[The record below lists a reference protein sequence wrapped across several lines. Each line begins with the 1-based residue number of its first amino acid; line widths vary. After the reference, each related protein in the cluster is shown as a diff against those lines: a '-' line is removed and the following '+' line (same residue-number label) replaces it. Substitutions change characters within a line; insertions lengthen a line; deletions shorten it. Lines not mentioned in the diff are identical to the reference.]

1 MAALNI
7 NGSDDP
13 AYRYKMPPVVGK
25 KEGIGNGKKTVF
37 VNATDVGKS
46 LKRPGQYLVKYCAL
60 ELGAIFTWDT
70 EQGSGTVN
78 GWHETPVLQEKTM
91 KFIKEWVLCPKCK
104 LPETSME
111 LGSGKKARDI
121 FFDCKACGYHGAA
134 DMSHRLATFI
144 LNNPPDA
151 KGGILE
157 NKAAGGKISREDRKA
172 AKAAKRKG
180 KEEKEEE
187 DDEEEPAEKKEGTAG
202 DLSDVRNTMAG
213 AAAKGGADDDE
224 EDEDDDEDWAMDT
237 SDAAVKAREK
247 AAQES
252 FEKIEAATKAVD
264 LSDGEPKGEGKEKKK
279 KKKEKPEEER
289 FGDEEE
295 LEAQKEAISA
305 RVAEAME
312 SSASGDVD
320 AAVKAL
326 MAVAKEHS
334 LEPNDLFGFLFLALD
349 EGAVKQLGTH
359 KRLLAKLFKAA
370 PDKKKTQKF
379 LLAQVEE
386 LVGERHKDA
395 LLKKAPNVLKVLYD
409 MDLLEEEAILKWHE
423 KETKK
428 KLGKAV
434 RAAAEPFIT
443 WLKEADDESDESDD
457 E

>member
-187 DDEEEPAEKKEGTAG
+187 DDEE
-202 DLSDVRNTMAG
+202 
-213 AAAKGGADDDE
+213 DDDE
-224 EDEDDDEDWAMDT
+224 
-237 SDAAVKAREK
+237 
-247 AAQES
+247 Q
-252 FEKIEAATKAVD
+252 
-264 LSDGEPKGEGKEKKK
+264 
-279 KKKEKPEEER
+279 EEEGIQPGEAR
-289 FGDEEE
+289 ALRAKVRREGYPSLKAYLHAKVPTVEEMAS
-295 LEAQKEAISA
+295 LK
-305 RVAEAME
+305 AETIGKILAHSYTLGGM
-312 SSASGDVD
+312 
-320 AAVKAL
+320 
-326 MAVAKEHS
+326 S
-334 LEPNDLFGFLFLALD
+334 LE
-349 EGAVKQLGTH
+349 
-359 KRLLAKLFKAA
+359 RCFKSI
-370 PDKKKTQKF
+370 DKDKDGKVASEAETRDQKC
-379 LLAQVEE
+379 
-386 LVGERHKDA
+386 D
-395 LLKKAPNVLKVLYD
+395 P
-409 MDLLEEEAILKWHE
+409 W
-423 KETKK
+423 
-428 KLGKAV
+428 
-434 RAAAEPFIT
+434 P
-443 WLKEADDESDESDD
+443 
-457 E
+457 